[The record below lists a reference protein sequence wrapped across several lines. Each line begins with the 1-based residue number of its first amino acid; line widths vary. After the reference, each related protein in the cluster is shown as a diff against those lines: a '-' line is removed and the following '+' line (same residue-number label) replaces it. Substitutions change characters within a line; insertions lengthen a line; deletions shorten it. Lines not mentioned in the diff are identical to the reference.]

1 MDPHQLLPSLF
12 PIVHLCDIYWGKV
25 QLIPTAAASSA
36 AIAADF
42 LIASISQL
50 ADSANGIGL
59 IVL

>member
-1 MDPHQLLPSLF
+1 LGQKS
-12 PIVHLCDIYWGKV
+12 INS
-25 QLIPTAAASSA
+25 TAVASSA

>member
-1 MDPHQLLPSLF
+1 
-12 PIVHLCDIYWGKV
+12 VHLCDIYHWGKV